1 MSTLFLSPVNPPKT
15 PHLKIDHMFMS
26 CHDGHGLRK
35 PFPDLLWWALRWA
48 SAGEGEGRD
57 GVDMA
62 IVAIVA
68 AAVDVEMCL
77 LYATEYRGI
86 CRRMC
91 FWAAAG
97 TMEVMTI
104 SRKRQ
109 GMQIQYE
116 IGDIPMPS
124 LGSTMACNM
133 SAMKRSLRPLRAVKL
148 RTFVWDATSSFT
160 LARLWLGAR
169 PSGQQ

>member
-68 AAVDVEMCL
+68 AAAVDVEMCL

-109 GMQIQYE
+109 GMQIRDERYTNAFSRQHNGMQYVRNE
-116 IGDIPMPS
+116 AKLTAFASCQAPDFCLGRDIVIHF
-124 LGSTMACNM
+124 
-133 SAMKRSLRPLRAVKL
+133 SA
-148 RTFVWDATSSFT
+148 FVAWPA
-160 LARLWLGAR
+160 
-169 PSGQQ
+169 GQR